1 MTVTPTEMDMKNAA
15 DNARDAAHGL
25 RDEAASRLAQARD
38 AAVTGAAAGAE
49 TAKNRAADEV
59 SSVATALRRAS
70 AELRAGSPQERSF
83 GQVAEVL
90 AEMSDG
96 IRDKDLRDLV
106 SEASGYARRNPLAFL
121 GGAALL
127 GFAAAR
133 FAKAGQDDAHGVQA
147 DGGHYHGDH
156 YRPEPREAAEL
167 NMPPRSAAPAGA
179 WPSDPKDLETS

>member
-1 MTVTPTEMDMKNAA
+1 MTATPNELDVSKNV
-15 DNARDAAHGL
+15 DKARDVADSL
-25 RDEAASRLAQARD
+25 RDEAANRLAQARD

-49 TAKNRAADEV
+49 NAKNRAADEV

-70 AELRAGSPQERSF
+70 HELRAGSPQERSF

-96 IRDKDLRDLV
+96 LRDKDLRDLV
-106 SEASGYARRNPLAFL
+106 SEASGYARRNPMAFL

-133 FAKAGQDDAHGVQA
+133 FAKAGQGRDSDSDD
-147 DGGHYHGDH
+147 HYHPKLH
-156 YRPEPREAAEL
+156 EAAEF

-179 WPSDPKDLETS
+179 WPSDQKDLETS